1 MNISL
6 GEYLTE
12 RSRWERIVSDFKM
25 PDKEGTIHNL
35 EWFIENG
42 ALGNRF
48 RPGFDVALTIANYI
62 VSKVNC
68 NEKTNLSGIN
78 GKAV

>member
-25 PDKEGTIHNL
+25 PDTNGTIDNL

-48 RPGFDVALTIANYI
+48 RPGFETALTIANDI
-62 VSKVNC
+62 ISKVNC
-68 NEKTNLSGIN
+68 NEKTNLSGVHR
-78 GKAV
+78 KTV